1 MRPDAGERA
10 ARAMRAPHVRGGVK
24 RGHRAAQWGRKNR
37 KIACAAQFR
46 VLSPFRRAVEV
57 MLPSEAAAEVEA
69 AKPPE
74 PQKQPLTAAQEKRI
88 RDKVAC
94 DKLVYE
100 MQMQLLDGAISAEVR
115 AEAAG
120 LLQPQH
126 YDDVVSERGID
137 GLCGYVGCANPVK
150 KPGTG
155 PRYHVS
161 LSEHKVYDKA
171 SMHEFCS
178 RDCTR
183 RSQEFAQSLSTT
195 SLFLRKGAAALPA
208 AASAVGDVGAPA
220 TSSQPPPSG
229 PQGARAPVATGAPF
243 DGRPASHIM
252 VGQLAERTHHLPPQ
266 PPQAPRRPD
275 LVEGHPVPFTTTP
288 VLRKPAPSAEDV
300 AAGLSQ
306 VDLSA
311 SGGNWG

>member
-1 MRPDAGERA
+1 MDNPKIFLTALTDPALSPHGGQS
-10 ARAMRAPHVRGGVK
+10 ARASLYCPLRAPSEAAVRG
-24 RGHRAAQWGRKNR
+24 
-37 KIACAAQFR
+37 
-46 VLSPFRRAVEV
+46 
-57 MLPSEAAAEVEA
+57 MLPSEAAAAAEA

-74 PQKQPLTAAQEKRI
+74 AQKQPLTAAQEKRI

-155 PRYHVS
+155 SRYHVS

-171 SMHEFCS
+171 SMREFCS
-178 RDCTR
+178 RDCAG

-195 SLFLRKGAAALPA
+195 SLFLRKGAAAVPA
-208 AASAVGDVGAPA
+208 AASAVPASAVGDAGAPA
-220 TSSQPPPSG
+220 TSCQPPPAG
-229 PQGARAPVATGAPF
+229 PQAATAPIATGAPF

-252 VGQLAERTHHLPPQ
+252 VGQVAERAHHLPPQ

-275 LVEGHPVPFTTTP
+275 LVEGHPVPFTTP
-288 VLRKPAPSAEDV
+288 VLRKAVPSAEDV

-311 SGGNWG
+311 SGGNWE

>member
-1 MRPDAGERA
+1 MGAKEPE
-10 ARAMRAPHVRGGVK
+10 
-24 RGHRAAQWGRKNR
+24 NR
-37 KIACAAQFR
+37 LRAQFR